1 VWEDPDVKN
10 CSTVEITRITEEVNR
25 LNAIFER
32 SQNSENLDRTIIVEP
47 EVIQSITGELAS
59 VTEKNDTAILPNDLG
74 GTINIVGTII
84 RLTYILVII

>member
-1 VWEDPDVKN
+1 VWQDPNVEN

-25 LNAIFER
+25 LNDIFEAT
-32 SQNSENLDRTIIVEP
+32 QNSENSDQTIMVEP

-59 VTEKNDTAILPNDLG
+59 VTKKNDTAILPNDLG
-74 GTINIVGTII
+74 GTINTVGTII